1 MSSDIKTLKD
11 NKCAGVHDVFGIH
24 YNFFIVSKKQQQHF
38 LNGVFWSYYD
48 LFQVNWLV
56 QN

>member
-1 MSSDIKTLKD
+1 MM
-11 NKCAGVHDVFGIH
+11 VFGIH